1 VRTQGGLRIS
11 AMPTVTQWRFDM
23 GVIQSHRFARL
34 RGPAGIAGVFA
45 LTACASAPPP
55 TASLQAAQQAIVTA
69 EQADAG
75 RYASGELGEARA
87 KLTSANA
94 AVSDQHMVL
103 AERFADESRAEAQ
116 LAYAKTGY
124 VKAQA
129 INADMARGNGALIE
143 ELQRNSGD
151 KQ

>member
-1 VRTQGGLRIS
+1 MNVLRTYRILKLGS
-11 AMPTVTQWRFDM
+11 A
-23 GVIQSHRFARL
+23 
-34 RGPAGIAGVFA
+34 AGIAGVLA
-45 LTACASAPPP
+45 LAACASAPPP

-75 RYASGELGEARA
+75 HFASGELGEARTELA
-87 KLTSANA
+87 SANA
-94 AVSDQHMVL
+94 AVTDQHMVVAERL
-103 AERFADESRAEAQ
+103 AEESRAEAQ
-116 LAYAKTGY
+116 LAYARTAY

-129 INADMARGNGALIE
+129 INDDMVRSNGALIE